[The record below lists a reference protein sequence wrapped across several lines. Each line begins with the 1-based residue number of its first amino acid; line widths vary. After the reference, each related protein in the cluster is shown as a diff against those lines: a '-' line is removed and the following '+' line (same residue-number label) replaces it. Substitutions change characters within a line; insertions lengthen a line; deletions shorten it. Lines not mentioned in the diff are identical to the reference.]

1 MELAQLGEPPS
12 RKFKRSSWELAKH
25 ARTSKKVK
33 AAEKRAERAEDACK
47 RMSKS
52 MVLVS
57 HMYPG
62 FKALLR
68 KTCPDEL
75 SGSTAKAMAM
85 SLIAFAPSI
94 KGKDDRRFS
103 RTEAWLP

>member
-1 MELAQLGEPPS
+1 MRAAPRNL
-12 RKFKRSSWELAKH
+12 
-25 ARTSKKVK
+25 K
-33 AAEKRAERAEDACK
+33 AAEDKAEKAEGACK

-52 MVLVS
+52 MALVS
-57 HMYPG
+57 HMYPR

-75 SGSTAKAMAM
+75 SGSTAKAMTM

-94 KGKDDRRFS
+94 KGNDDRRFS